1 MSLEKNLFKRKLE
14 NPFPAGYSAL
24 SFALTV
30 LNIKKLMNG
39 ECSVLAY
46 DCRGHGHTITSD
58 DSNLSLDRLSQDLVN
73 VLKAR
78 FGEDVITK
86 RDIFLIGHSMGGCV
100 VSDVASKRLI
110 PSLTCLANLDVV
122 EGSAMEALSGMMNFL
137 RTRPTEFKSIED
149 AIHWSVKSGTIRN
162 LTSSKVSVPSLFKEQ
177 RFSGSGG
184 NNNLIKYVWITD
196 LATSQKY
203 WEGWFT
209 GLSEKFLSA
218 RAAKL
223 LLLAGT
229 DRLDKPLTIAQMQGK
244 YQLIVFPDVGH
255 MLHEDAPGKTASTL
269 VEFWKRNERLVLP
282 IKKP

>member
-122 EGSAMEALSGMMNFL
+122 EG
-137 RTRPTEFKSIED
+137 
-149 AIHWSVKSGTIRN
+149 TIRN
-162 LTSSKVSVPSLFKEQ
+162 LASSKVSVPSLFKEQ